1 MAGLVKSV
9 ELRILAT
16 DADAQAKLDAIAERA
31 EELKADN
38 PDLAVRIDTAA
49 ASEKLKVLKDE
60 LKQTA
65 GSADDA
71 SGALKNYQDAAARA
85 AEAADDLAKV
95 QKDDAASADDVAAA
109 QDRASQATLASL
121 DAQMRLVA
129 AEEKSALAG
138 KENADAQEDAA
149 GKTDLAAAG
158 ASEAG
163 KRLNELA
170 LGAGAGR
177 GRVDVHGRRSSR
189 KAPPCW

>member
-60 LKQTA
+60 LRSTA

-71 SGALKNYQDAAARA
+71 SAALKEYQDAAARA
-85 AEAADDLAKV
+85 ASASDDLAKM
-95 QKDDAASADDVAAA
+95 QASDSGSADD
-109 QDRASQATLASL
+109 
-121 DAQMRLVA
+121 M
-129 AEEKSALAG
+129 
-138 KENADAQEDAA
+138 
-149 GKTDLAAAG
+149 
-158 ASEAG
+158 
-163 KRLNELA
+163 
-170 LGAGAGR
+170 
-177 GRVDVHGRRSSR
+177 
-189 KAPPCW
+189 